1 MSHETEV
8 PNVIP
13 VGRPKRGSF
22 NRTESGP
29 PIRCISD
36 IYARRRPAPGRTIPG
51 QDAETG
57 LGFTFLTLITSATQA
72 SPDRPVR
79 ALGARHTRW
88 IAALA
93 LVVALVPLLSGGRAH
108 ADPIDDKQA
117 EANALQDEI
126 DANGVKLDA
135 LSEQYNGAQ
144 YRFEQAQAAA
154 DEAQQKLD
162 ATEAQVAQLSEQVK
176 QRAAAL
182 YRGVGQGG
190 PIDLDVSSASRL
202 ISSSKYSKS
211 AAQHDIDLVKQLRS
225 AERTLHDQKATA
237 EQAQAAA
244 QDEQAQ
250 IGKAQAAVE
259 AANAQQENLL
269 SQVNGEIAQLVAEAE
284 AQKEA
289 AALAAAQQRYVD
301 AAAAAAAA
309 PASSPAPSP
318 ASSPAPSPAPS
329 PAASPAPSRAPSP
342 SGTGTS
348 SNRGS
353 SGGGGSGPAPAPSA
367 NVPVNGGGAATAIA
381 YARSQLGKPYCYAGS
396 GPGCFDCSGLTMRA
410 WGAAGV
416 NMPHYSGAQYSMFPH
431 VPLNAMQPGDLVFW
445 GPGGS
450 EHVGLYI
457 GGGQMIAAPSTGD
470 VVKIQAVWGSPVGA
484 ARPG

>member
-1 MSHETEV
+1 V
-8 PNVIP
+8 L
-13 VGRPKRGSF
+13 VG
-22 NRTESGP
+22 
-29 PIRCISD
+29 
-36 IYARRRPAPGRTIPG
+36 
-51 QDAETG
+51 
-57 LGFTFLTLITSATQA
+57 
-72 SPDRPVR
+72 
-79 ALGARHTRW
+79 ALF
-88 IAALA
+88 
-93 LVVALVPLLSGGRAH
+93 PLLSGGRAH
-108 ADPIDDKQA
+108 ADPIDDKRA
-117 EANALQDEI
+117 EANALQSEI
-126 DANGVKLDA
+126 DANGAKLDA

-176 QRAAAL
+176 ERAAAL

-190 PIDLDVSSASRL
+190 PINLDVSSASRL

-225 AERTLHDQKATA
+225 AERALHDQKATA
-237 EQAQAAA
+237 EQAEADAR
-244 QDEQAQ
+244 DEQAQ

-259 AANAQQENLL
+259 AANAQQADLL
-269 SQVNGEIAQLVAEAE
+269 SQVNGEIGQLVAEAE

-301 AAAAAAAA
+301 AAAAA
-309 PASSPAPSP
+309 PAPTP
-318 ASSPAPSPAPS
+318 GN
-329 PAASPAPSRAPSP
+329 
-342 SGTGTS
+342 GTGAGS
-348 SNRGS
+348 SRGS
-353 SGGGGSGPAPAPSA
+353 GGGSGPAPAPSA

-381 YARSQLGKPYCYAGS
+381 YARAQLGKPYCYAGS
-396 GPGCFDCSGLTMRA
+396 GPACFDCSGLTMQA

-416 NMPHYSGAQYSMFPH
+416 SMPHYSGAQYSMFPH